1 MGVLQVILAEPA
13 APRCRVAAR
22 RRWGE
27 GTRGWGVDGRRGLQR
42 ISATI
47 GFNSSQ
53 ASMGA
58 EASTHAALL
67 RRTLATDQGEEG

>member
-27 GTRGWGVDGRRGLQR
+27 GTRGWGGDGSRGLQN
-42 ISATI
+42 INATI
-47 GFNSSQ
+47 GINSSQ
-53 ASMGA
+53 ASIGA
-58 EASTHAALL
+58 EASFHSALL
-67 RRTLATDQGEEG
+67 RRTLASDQ